1 MTNPVSKR
9 SQKPAQKVRLWARM
23 PLGLKLQALVLPMLV
38 AVALLVGVL
47 SFQSSRQVILMDVAR
62 AFEASLSGRATSL
75 SLWFKM
81 QEHDLTSQAQNPT
94 TLSAIYRIETAWRDY
109 GSKRRSG
116 LQDAYITNNPYPVGE
131 RHNLTRADGTVGYHR
146 VHERYHP
153 FFLSILQ
160 KGGYYDI
167 FLISMEGDIIYS
179 VFKENDFAT
188 NLRDGPYATS
198 SLGAA
203 FEQALK
209 VDQGDIVLQDFE
221 NYAPSAGD
229 PAAFIAS
236 PIYDISGKKAG
247 VLAFQ
252 IPSQPLASIMEMGAD
267 LGKTGEMLLLGQ
279 DGRTRSPMQSD
290 ESAQILLPYALT
302 PAHHA
307 AFDGAQE
314 LITHIEDRDRFV
326 SVQPFKRLGHTWL
339 LQVSSAREEIL
350 APLNALR
357 TKIVVGVSVVLL
369 GVAIICIFM
378 ARLLTSP
385 LDKLRTSI
393 QQISNGELATVVPFT
408 DHQEEYGVI
417 ARALEDMRA
426 KLTLAAE
433 RDRRE
438 RELSDQEKFVVAQLT
453 EAIEHLS
460 NGNLSWT
467 FQDSFPP
474 KYEVLR
480 KDMTNAFVLMDKTY
494 SQLNASAHRIELC
507 AKRVNSGTGSFA
519 ERSVNQLDQ
528 LERVDKS
535 VENLGHSVS
544 ETANVAKQ
552 AHGKMQHT
560 ISAVHHNDEQLTNAS
575 AAMKL
580 VLLSSEKVG
589 AATEII
595 DDLAF
600 QTNLLAINASVEA
613 ARAGVAG
620 QGFSVVAAEVRGL
633 AEKSAKSAREIHNL
647 IKESTDNTKRGYDLV
662 EASAVSFNAMV
673 DELESISQYVKDIDG
688 NCESQ
693 SINLAKVQTIVEKM
707 GQLVRENSHMA
718 QIVQASGVNINQEAV
733 TLSSL
738 AGALNASNDALPP
751 KTAQQAR

>member
-1 MTNPVSKR
+1 MTNPAANPSI
-9 SQKPAQKVRLWARM
+9 KPPQKVKVWARL
-23 PLGLKLQALVLPMLV
+23 PLGIKLQVLVLPLLV
-38 AVALLVGVL
+38 AVGLLVGVL
-47 SFQSSRQVILMDVAR
+47 SFQSSRQLILNDVGR
-62 AFEASLSGRATSL
+62 AFEASLRGRATSL

-116 LQDAYITNNPYPVGE
+116 LHDAYIANNPYPAGE
-131 RHNLTRADGTVGYHR
+131 RHRLSRADGTVGYHR

-153 FFLSILQ
+153 FFTSILE
-160 KGGYYDI
+160 KGGYYDV

-179 VFKENDFAT
+179 VFKETDFAT
-188 NLRDGPYATS
+188 NLRDGPYAAS

-203 FEQALK
+203 FRQALK
-209 VDQGDIVLQDFE
+209 ADQGETVLQDFE

-236 PIYDISGKKAG
+236 PIFDRSGKKAG

-252 IPSQPLASIMEMGAD
+252 IPSQPLTTIMSMGAD

-279 DGRTRSPMQSD
+279 DGRTRSPLLSD
-290 ESAQILLPYALT
+290 ETAQILQPYALT
-302 PAHHA
+302 PAHHS
-307 AFDGAQE
+307 AFNSGQDV
-314 LITHIEDRDRFV
+314 ITHIEDTGRFI

-339 LQVSSAREEIL
+339 LQVSAERAEIL
-350 APLNALR
+350 APLHALR
-357 TKIVVGVSVVLL
+357 RKITIGISLVLL
-369 GVAIICIFM
+369 SVAIICFFM
-378 ARLLTSP
+378 GRLLTSP
-385 LDKLRTSI
+385 LDQLRKSI
-393 QQISNGELATVVPFT
+393 QQISNGELSTVVPFI
-408 DHQEEYGVI
+408 DHQEEYGTI
-417 ARALEDMRA
+417 ARALEDMRS

-453 EAIEHLS
+453 EAIEQLS
-460 NGNLSWT
+460 SGNLSWT
-467 FQDSFPP
+467 FQDAFPP
-474 KYEVLR
+474 KYDVLR
-480 KDMTNAFVLMDKTY
+480 QDMTNAFVLMGKAY
-494 SQLNASAHRIELC
+494 AQLHASAHRIELC

-519 ERSVNQLDQ
+519 ERSVNQLNQ
-528 LERVDKS
+528 LERVDTS
-535 VENLGHSVS
+535 VENLGRSVDQ
-544 ETANVAKQ
+544 TANVAKQ
-552 AHGKMQHT
+552 AHGKMQQS
-560 ISAVHHNDEQLTNAS
+560 ISAVHLNDEQLTNAS

-595 DDLAF
+595 EDLAF

-633 AEKSAKSAREIHNL
+633 AEKSAKSAREIHDL
-647 IKESTDNTKRGYDLV
+647 IKESTDNTKRGYELV
-662 EASAVSFNAMV
+662 EASAVSFNGMV
-673 DELESISQYVKDIDG
+673 EELELISQYVKDIDG

-693 SINLAKVQTIVEKM
+693 SNNLKKVQTIVEKM
-707 GQLVRENSHMA
+707 GRLVRENSQMA
-718 QIVQASGVNINQEAV
+718 QIVRGSGTEINQEAV

-738 AGALNASNDALPP
+738 ARSLNASTPLTP
-751 KTAQQAR
+751 AQDCA